1 MPRRPLSRR
10 PSQITDPNINF
21 VFTGTGT
28 ALDIQYTLLLLLAD
42 PQEVWTSDLIV
53 LSQTSVNLLRV
64 TLTWRQVDT
73 PSIASISNFTFH
85 ISDDDDL

>member
-1 MPRRPLSRR
+1 MQRRPLPRR
-10 PSQITDPNINF
+10 PSQITDRNINF

-28 ALDIQYTLLLLLAD
+28 ALHIQHTLLLFLAD

-53 LSQTSVNLLRV
+53 LSPTSVNLFRV
-64 TLTWRQVDT
+64 TLTWRQIDT
-73 PSIASISNFTFH
+73 SSVASLPSFTFH

>member
-1 MPRRPLSRR
+1 MQRRLLPRR
-10 PSQITDPNINF
+10 PSQITDGNINF
-21 VFTGTGT
+21 VFTGAGT
-28 ALDIQYTLLLLLAD
+28 ALDIQHTLLLFLAD

-73 PSIASISNFTFH
+73 PSVASIPSFTFH
-85 ISDDDDL
+85 ISDDDEF

>member
-1 MPRRPLSRR
+1 MPRRPLPRR

-28 ALDIQYTLLLLLAD
+28 ALDIQHTLLLFLAD

-73 PSIASISNFTFH
+73 PSIASISSFTFH
-85 ISDDDDL
+85 ISDDDDF